1 MRTLIIFGSYLAY
14 IFILGS
20 FLAYPLYEL
29 VQSIFPE
36 GSYIAE
42 KPFGKVANRGY
53 MLVALLG
60 FYPVWKGL
68 KCNSKTD
75 LGFDIS
81 KKGFYQEFRSGLI
94 FGFFSLIL
102 LGILIVSLGI
112 RPFENDATI
121 SMVIKAFFTVLPG
134 AIILAFIEEIF
145 FRGVLLNSMSR
156 SLNAVKAILL
166 TSFIFATIHFL
177 RNKTDGVI
185 VDPNWF
191 SGFTYLKTTFVN
203 YSDPKFIGS
212 WLTLFSCS
220 VFLSFLSLHHGNIAR
235 CVGVHAGWVLIL
247 GVVKKITDDD
257 KNSPLDWMIGSY
269 DKVTGYLAFIIIS
282 SICFF
287 FWLIKYRTQKTKE

>member
-1 MRTLIIFGSYLAY
+1 MRTITIFGSYLA
-14 IFILGS
+14 FVFVLGS
-20 FLAYPLYEL
+20 FVAYPLYEL
-29 VQSIFPE
+29 VQSIFPA

-53 MLVALLG
+53 MLVAFIG

-81 KKGFYQEFRSGLI
+81 KKDFYLEFRSGLF
-94 FGFFSLIL
+94 FGFLSLIL
-102 LGILIVSLGI
+102 LGILIITLGI
-112 RPFENDATI
+112 RPLEHDASLSI
-121 SMVIKAFFTVLPG
+121 AIMAFFKVLPG

-156 SLNAVKAILL
+156 SLSAVKAILI
-166 TSFIFATIHFL
+166 TSIIFATIHFL

-185 VDPNWF
+185 DNPDWF
-191 SGFTYLKTTFVN
+191 SGFAYLKTTLVN
-203 YSDPKFIGS
+203 YSDPKFVGS
-212 WLTLFSCS
+212 WLTLFACS
-220 VFLSFLSLHHGNIAR
+220 IFLSFLSLHHGNIAK

-257 KNSPLDWMIGSY
+257 KSSPLNWMIGSY

-282 SICFF
+282 TICFL
-287 FWLIKYRTQKTKE
+287 FWFIKYRTPKTKE